1 MIEILGQNYRV
12 TVGSDIQRDGMYLEV
27 EDNAKAVLAEVFY
40 SDRDNSMTFT
50 SYCTDLPLPLC
61 WVADRPCEGTA
72 DTPERKWQLTVDPA
86 QLQSCS

>member
-1 MIEILGQNYRV
+1 MIEILGQNYGV

-50 SYCTDLPLPLC
+50 SYRTDLPLPLVE
-61 WVADRPCEGTA
+61 WLIAHAKERL
-72 DTPERKWQLTVDPA
+72 TPT
-86 QLQSCS
+86 SGNGS